1 MLREAGQ
8 GEPRLHVPATVY
20 NAILNRPE
28 PVLRRRSQTLTGRGV
43 TAHDN
48 AVSTVVSDFRQ

>member
-28 PVLRRRSQTLTGRGV
+28 PVLDEDRKHLPAGV
-43 TAHDN
+43 
-48 AVSTVVSDFRQ
+48 